1 MEQYSRRFIEELAN
15 HIDPVIIDY
24 FNKKKNLLHFSAA
37 GVTELID
44 ETLMDYLD
52 GKSSRED
59 LIPIINKI
67 KKSRLQKRSRWY
79 KSYINDIDTIN
90 IDDPKHPLANIVVMA
105 KTLPVDDY
113 TKMFGDKDLD
123 EIIDDKKKAATQ
135 WKNDSN
141 SLLIDFP
148 GISSLTNNSIYNLSL
163 IHI

>member
-79 KSYINDIDTIN
+79 KSYIN
-90 IDDPKHPLANIVVMA
+90 
-105 KTLPVDDY
+105 
-113 TKMFGDKDLD
+113 
-123 EIIDDKKKAATQ
+123 EIGRA
-135 WKNDSN
+135 
-141 SLLIDFP
+141 
-148 GISSLTNNSIYNLSL
+148 
-163 IHI
+163 HV